1 MLQGN
6 TILSKNGL
14 IRTEILIFLFFF
26 FSFLFYYFFFLI
38 GLGSNV
44 TDPLI
49 EGFQFLHLG

>member
-26 FSFLFYYFFFLI
+26 FILFYFFFI

>member
-1 MLQGN
+1 MLHQGN

-14 IRTEILIFLFFF
+14 IRTEIFIFLF
-26 FSFLFYYFFFLI
+26 LFFFFLI
-38 GLGSNV
+38 GLGYNV

>member
-1 MLQGN
+1 MLHQGN

-14 IRTEILIFLFFF
+14 IRTEIFIFLFLFLFFF
-26 FSFLFYYFFFLI
+26 FFFFFLI
-38 GLGSNV
+38 GLGSNA